1 MITPASDIRKNPPV
15 KTCSICGKNY
25 LGHYDYIRTAC
36 RAVVLRGGKILMSYD
51 AEKDRWMIPGGGIE
65 EGEDPAQ
72 CCLRE
77 AAEETGTVLS
87 LSECAL
93 QIDEYYEDW
102 RYISYYYPAEVT
114 GITARKL
121 TETEKRIGL
130 VPRWVDLY
138 EIADILSRHADY
150 EGTDE
155 VRRGIYQRE
164 YLALCMLYPQV
175 RRENWSDEIIRIDDE
190 IELVPFYPAEDITLR
205 WYQDRELCRQV
216 DNIELE
222 YDLDMLRRMYN
233 YLSIHGDCWYIRYSG
248 KLVGDLSLRDNA
260 EIAIVI
266 CREYQNMHIG
276 RRCMP
281 EMLRIAKK
289 KGFREVRAQIYSFN
303 AQSQRMFES
312 AGFRHTEGEIWVKE
326 T

>member
-1 MITPASDIRKNPPV
+1 M
-15 KTCSICGKNY
+15 KTRSIFRKNY
-25 LGHYDYIRTAC
+25 LGHYDNIRTAC
-36 RAVVLRGGKILMSYD
+36 RAVVLRGGKLLMSYD

-175 RRENWSDEIIRIDDE
+175 RRENWSEDIRKIGDDLD
-190 IELVPFYPAEDITLR
+190 LVPYYPAEDITLQ
-205 WYQDRELCRQV
+205 WYQDPGLCRQV
-216 DNIELE
+216 DNIDHV
-222 YDLDMLRRMYN
+222 YDLDRLRRMYN
-233 YLSIHGDCWYIRYSG
+233 YLATYGECYYIRYKGTLIGDVSLLDSG
-248 KLVGDLSLRDNA
+248 
-260 EIAIVI
+260 ETAIVI
-266 CREYQNMHIG
+266 CKEYQNRHIG
-276 RRCMP
+276 RRCIA
-281 EMLRIAKK
+281 EMMKLAKEMGYSDVK
-289 KGFREVRAQIYSFN
+289 AQIYPFN
-303 AQSQRMFES
+303 TQSRRMFES
-312 AGFRHTEGEIWVKE
+312 AGFRHTDNNMWIREVN
-326 T
+326 